1 VVDDVR
7 GEEKRVKREQI
18 MAFSKTRKIVMII
31 GSLSI
36 ITLLSSYFLISYF
49 LSIRTFNTASSVI
62 GDLKHIFFKGSCFDQ
77 TMNFLRETQIRNET
91 QQTRSME
98 TVIFGTPLSNTYY
111 EAVPYFIDY
120 CLSQEQ
126 EYLGLRQ

>member
-1 VVDDVR
+1 VT
-7 GEEKRVKREQI
+7 GEEKRVKRDQI
-18 MAFSKTRKIVMII
+18 MAFSKTSKIVMII

-111 EAVPYFIDY
+111 EAVPYFFDY